1 MVTAIVIS
9 GGVGSR
15 TGQAIPKQY
24 LTVNDIPVIAYTLMS
39 LQKVQEIGKIIVV
52 VAKGWES
59 FVCAYATQFGI
70 TKCKE
75 VVFGGAT
82 RNESIYNGLC
92 ALKDD
97 GETEKVCIVDANR
110 PLIPQEVFE
119 EAIGLIEDCDVVLT
133 GEPCY
138 DSMFYS
144 TDGECATQNIERSKL
159 FKGQAPECARLGT
172 MLELYAD
179 ESSRQDNLL
188 STSGLA
194 VAQGMRVLIAKG
206 HIKCFKITTVDDF
219 ALFKAYLAAEP
230 TANLILK

>member
-9 GGVGSR
+9 GGSGTR

-24 LTVNDIPVIAYTLMS
+24 LTVNDIPVIAYTLTN
-39 LQKVQEIGKIIVV
+39 LQKVEEIDKIIVV

-59 FVCAYATQFGI
+59 FVYAYAVQFGI

-75 VVFGGAT
+75 VVFGGVT

-97 GETEKVCIVDANR
+97 GETEKVCLVDANR
-110 PLIPQEVFE
+110 PMIPQEVFSG
-119 EAIGLIEDCDVVLT
+119 AISLIDQCDVVLT
-133 GEPCY
+133 ADPCY

-144 TDGECATQNIERSKL
+144 PDGECATQNVERKNL
-159 FKGQAPECARLGT
+159 FKGQTPECARLDT

-179 ESSRQDNLL
+179 ESSRLDNSL
-188 STSGLA
+188 STSALA
-194 VAQGMRVLIAKG
+194 IKKGKRVLLAKG

-219 ALFKAYLAAEP
+219 TLFKAFLSAESSK
-230 TANLILK
+230 NLI